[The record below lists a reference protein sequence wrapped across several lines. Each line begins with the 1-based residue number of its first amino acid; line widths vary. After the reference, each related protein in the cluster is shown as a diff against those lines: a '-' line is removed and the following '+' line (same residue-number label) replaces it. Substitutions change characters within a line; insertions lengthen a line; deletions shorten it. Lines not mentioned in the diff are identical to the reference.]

1 MIGDAEPTSAG
12 TMSRPPQWDTL
23 LAGVFLVAIDPAAFG
38 DPEDYQRR
46 VAGVLDAAVATPA
59 KPGVEQ
65 VQVAGD
71 PERASRR
78 RRELEG
84 IEIPA
89 ATWQDLGST
98 NAGSG
103 TKA

>member
-1 MIGDAEPTSAG
+1 
-12 TMSRPPQWDTL
+12 MSLPPQWDTL

-78 RRELEG
+78 RREREG

-89 ATWQDLGST
+89 ATWQDLGT
-98 NAGSG
+98 IAARYGVPLP
-103 TKA
+103 